1 MNASSIADRPESRVF
16 YAAMSGALLLIVL
29 LGFGRSLYLRPFL
42 DLPQMP
48 AAVWVHGIVLT
59 AWYAGV
65 FMQATLVS
73 TGRVDLHRRL
83 GWLVAGIGATVIV
96 IGTTVTLAF
105 VGRRAALGTDIEA
118 RINFFADIV
127 WGDLAAI
134 IAFVIFLGLALTWRR
149 RHDLH
154 KRLMVLAS
162 LALLEPALFR
172 IWGWKMFAGVERN
185 WAALVVLFVAV
196 IVLLLHDVASRKKV
210 YAVTLIG
217 GVLLLGS
224 RMLALFVIADSAAG
238 LELIRALQ

>member
-1 MNASSIADRPESRVF
+1 MNESSPVMRPESRVF
-16 YAAMSGALLLIVL
+16 FVVMSGVLLLLVL

-48 AAVWVHGIVLT
+48 AAVWVHGLILT
-59 AWYAGV
+59 AWYLGA

-83 GWLVAGIGATVIV
+83 GWFVAGIGAAVIV

-118 RINFFADIV
+118 RIKFFSDIV
-127 WGDLAAI
+127 WGDIAAI
-134 IAFVIFLGLALTWRR
+134 AAFIVFFGLAIAWRKR
-149 RHDLH
+149 PDQH
-154 KRLMVLAS
+154 KRLIILGS

-172 IWGWKMFAGVERN
+172 IWGWKLFAGVDRN

-196 IVLLLHDVASRKKV
+196 VALVLHDLSSRRRV
-210 YAVTLIG
+210 LAVTLLG
-217 GVLLLGS
+217 GVLLIGS
-224 RMLALFVIADSAAG
+224 RMVALFAISHSEAG
-238 LELIRALQ
+238 LSFIRALV